1 MSYIMPGLIAV
12 LLIWAAIKKVDIYEA
27 FVSGAG
33 EALPLLIKILPCMAA
48 MMVGLKTLRASGALD
63 WLIGLIAPGLN
74 RIGFPAELVPLFVLR
89 PFSGSA
95 AMSLLKDVFDVYGP
109 DGYLGVAAS
118 LMLGSTETIFYTI
131 ALYFGSISVK
141 KTRVTVPVAL
151 LSGVVGAAVALV
163 FARLMFASGG

>member
-63 WLIGLIAPGLN
+63 WIIRMIATGLT
-74 RIGFPAELVPLFVLR
+74 RIRYPAELLTL
-89 PFSGSA
+89 
-95 AMSLLKDVFDVYGP
+95 
-109 DGYLGVAAS
+109 
-118 LMLGSTETIFYTI
+118 
-131 ALYFGSISVK
+131 
-141 KTRVTVPVAL
+141 
-151 LSGVVGAAVALV
+151 
-163 FARLMFASGG
+163 